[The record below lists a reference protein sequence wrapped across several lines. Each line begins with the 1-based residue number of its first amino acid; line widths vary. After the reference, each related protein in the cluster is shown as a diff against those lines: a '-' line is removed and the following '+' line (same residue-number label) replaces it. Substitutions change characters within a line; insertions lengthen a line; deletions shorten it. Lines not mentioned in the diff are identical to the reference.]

1 MKSFL
6 YILIAIVFSTINS
19 HASINDEIKK
29 IHEMYL
35 NGYITQSECEDLKY
49 DVWRE
54 FFPDKLFSCNNLKQ
68 KVGIKNKGDSLKE
81 ILEFNNEYKVDGKFI
96 FDSKDYAVWTKKDF
110 KDDGNERK
118 YLSIIHPNSD
128 NTNKE
133 QHFIIY
139 YKDRIAYQTLED
151 PNGDNSTNK
160 WSSDLDEV
168 QWYSSRHLF
177 VKKNDV
183 AGYTTYY
190 GKWFQRDRQK
200 WLFGVF
206 VDIKD
211 KDSDEVCWI
220 AFGENINT
228 VDQEECTKE
237 LLGSSL
243 TKNKKKIYFELA
255 KRYSSEAE
263 EYFYYVR
270 DLENSYYAEVKDGKI
285 DQQKLVVE
293 NNKPSNFDEEKK
305 FLEQEKEKL
314 EQEKIRIA
322 EERKKLEKEKQKLAQ
337 KIKEKNETEELFPFG
352 SGTGFLTS
360 SGNDANIITN
370 FHVIDNCDEVII
382 AHKGNRIKSKIY
394 AVDRTNDMAIL
405 KAKINVSKFF
415 TVALN
420 DVQLLEDVIIA
431 GFPLGKEVSA
441 NVKVTKGSV
450 SSLAGFGDNTSNFQ
464 TDAALNQGNS
474 GGPII
479 NDKGNVVG
487 VAVATWVE
495 EGVQG
500 VHFGI
505 KSSTLRSFA
514 KSNNINFN
522 NPRDAKLT
530 NKELGELISEATV
543 YLECRMTQAK
553 IEKIIEKENKSE
565 EAKTN

>member
-139 YKDRIAYQTLED
+139 YKDRVAYQTLED
-151 PNGDNSTNK
+151 PNGDNSSNK

-168 QWYSSRHLF
+168 EWYSSRHLF
-177 VKKNDV
+177 VKNNDV
-183 AGYTTYY
+183 GGYTTYY

-200 WLFGVF
+200 WLYGVF

-211 KDSDEVCWI
+211 NNDEVCWI
-220 AFGENINT
+220 AFGESINS
-228 VDQEECTKE
+228 VDQEECTEE
-237 LLGSSL
+237 LLGRSL
-243 TKNKKKIYFELA
+243 TKNKKIKYFELA
-255 KRYSSEAE
+255 KSYSSEAE

-285 DQQKLVVE
+285 DQQKIVVE